1 MHRDADDDTG
11 FSMAVPGSLTA
22 LCLSSC
28 WKRLVWIDVFQRHIE
43 VIVGYG
49 WPPALMCTC
58 ASMQKQF
65 PLISRLIL
73 KERSTSTSS
82 DLSGGSSDCERQR
95 LQQGPIEQNRL
106 LALEQ
111 RDLRR
116 GGATLAPVTTKLSM
130 MDSISLRGD
139 IHSLPGMIPLHH
151 AFGVKGPCQHQVIGL
166 VNDAAAVVHRDGFD
180 DFGFA
185 FGVAFNLDTNWGQD
199 VFGGS
204 RCEPGAGAC
213 SASQQ
218 LLLEYMFPAFGPEV
232 SNRIAL
238 QLKFY
243 QKEVG
248 PVLSVLQAHPCLHF
262 MLPSP
267 CETTQQ
273 LANWQLQ
280 VQSSWWLLKGGIKVE
295 NNPHLTTPT
304 RHVMVGMARSRVIFH
319 CLYTWRNHS
328 M

>member
-1 MHRDADDDTG
+1 M
-11 FSMAVPGSLTA
+11 
-22 LCLSSC
+22 
-28 WKRLVWIDVFQRHIE
+28 
-43 VIVGYG
+43 
-49 WPPALMCTC
+49 
-58 ASMQKQF
+58 
-65 PLISRLIL
+65 
-73 KERSTSTSS
+73 
-82 DLSGGSSDCERQR
+82 
-95 LQQGPIEQNRL
+95 EQNRL

-111 RDLRR
+111 RGLRR
-116 GGATLAPVTTKLSM
+116 GGAILAPVTTKLSL
-130 MDSISLRGD
+130 MDSISLRGGMR
-139 IHSLPGMIPLHH
+139 SLPGMIPLHH

-166 VNDAAAVVHRDGFD
+166 VNDAAAVVQRDGFD

-248 PVLSVLQAHPCLHF
+248 PVLSVLHAPPCLHF

-273 LANWQLQ
+273 LANWRFQ
-280 VQSSWWLLKGGIKVE
+280 VQSTCWFLK
-295 NNPHLTTPT
+295 
-304 RHVMVGMARSRVIFH
+304 MVGDKCVGMLELALLLFYQKSID
-319 CLYTWRNHS
+319 LYTFFADMILSAKSSPRGWAECMSRIPLH
-328 M
+328 